1 MIPEA
6 AEVRLTPEDRAV
18 LEARVRAPTTE
29 QRDVFR
35 ARIVLL
41 AAEGRSTRSIAGIL
55 STMPRTVS
63 GWRGRFA
70 REGVAGLNNKVHHGP
85 APKYQ
90 AQTGQRILALLDR
103 DPPAGFARWTGA
115 LVAAELGDVH
125 EQYVWRFLRAQ
136 KIDLAGR
143 KSWCE
148 SNDPQFAAKAAD
160 VVGLYMAPPENA
172 VVICV
177 DEKPSIQA
185 LERAQGYL
193 KLPNGRALT
202 GQSHDYKRNGTSTLF
217 AAFEV
222 ATGKVITSHK
232 KRRRR
237 VEFLDFMNDIIA
249 GHPDSAIHVILD
261 NLNTHKPKNDR
272 WLKRHPNVHFHFT
285 PTRASWL
292 NQVEIWFSILEGK
305 SLHGASFTSVKQLR
319 EHIDASIESY
329 NANARPFVWTKA
341 KVHQRRVKGR
351 RISEL

>member
-1 MIPEA
+1 MIPKA

-18 LEARVRAPTTE
+18 LEARLRAPTTQ
-29 QRDVFR
+29 QRDVLR

-41 AAEGRSTRSIAGIL
+41 AGEGRSTRSIAEIVG
-55 STMPRTVS
+55 TMPRTVS
-63 GWRGRFA
+63 LWRGRFA
-70 REGVAGLNNKVHHGP
+70 REGLAGLSDKPRPGP
-85 APKYQ
+85 EPKYT
-90 AQTGQRILALLDR
+90 AETGQRILAVLEH
-103 DPPAGFARWTGA
+103 PPPVGFARWTGPLIA
-115 LVAAELGDVH
+115 SELGDVH
-125 EQYVWRFLRAQ
+125 EQQVWRFLRAQ
-136 KIDLAGR
+136 KIDLSGR

-148 SNDPQFAAKAAD
+148 SDDPEFVAKAAD

-172 VVICV
+172 IVICV

-202 GQSHDYKRNGTSTLF
+202 GHSHDYKRNGTSTLF

-222 ATGKVITSHK
+222 ATGKVTAAHK

-237 VEFLDFMNDIIA
+237 VEFLDFMNDIVA
-249 GHPDSAIHVILD
+249 RYPDTAIHVVLD

-272 WLKRHPNVHFHFT
+272 WLRRHPNVHFHFT

-305 SLHGASFTSVKQLR
+305 SLHGASFISVAQLR
-319 EHIDASIESY
+319 EHIDAFIEAY
-329 NANARPFVWTKA
+329 NETAKPFVWTKA
-341 KVHQRRVKGR
+341 EVHQRRVKGR

>member
-1 MIPEA
+1 MIPKA
-6 AEVRLTPEDRAV
+6 AEVRLSPEDRAV
-18 LEARVRAPTTE
+18 LEARIRAPTSE
-29 QRDVFR
+29 QREVFR
-35 ARIVLL
+35 ARVVLL
-41 AAEGRSTRSIAGIL
+41 AAQGRSTRSIARTL

-70 REGVAGLNNKVHHGP
+70 REGLAGLSDKPHPGP
-85 APKYQ
+85 APTYGPE
-90 AQTGQRILALLDR
+90 TGRRILAVLDR
-103 DPPAGFARWTGA
+103 DPPAGFARWTGG
-115 LVAAELGDVH
+115 LIAAELGDVH
-125 EQYVWRFLRAQ
+125 EQYVWRFLRGQ

-148 SNDPQFAAKAAD
+148 SDDPEFAAKAAD

-193 KLPNGRALT
+193 RLPNGRALT
-202 GQSHDYKRNGTSTLF
+202 GHSHDYKRHGTSTLF

-222 ATGKVITSHK
+222 ATGKVTAAHK
-232 KRRRR
+232 NRRRR
-237 VEFLDFMNDIIA
+237 VEFLAFMNDIVA
-249 GHPDSAIHVILD
+249 GYPDTAIHVILD
-261 NLNTHKPKNDR
+261 NLSTHKPKNDR

-292 NQVEIWFSILEGK
+292 NQIEIWFSILQGK
-305 SLHGASFTSVKQLR
+305 SLRGASLSSVKRLR
-319 EHIDASIESY
+319 EHIDAFIQSY
-329 NANARPFVWTKA
+329 NQNPKPFVWTKA
-341 KVHQRRVKGR
+341 NVRQRPFKGR